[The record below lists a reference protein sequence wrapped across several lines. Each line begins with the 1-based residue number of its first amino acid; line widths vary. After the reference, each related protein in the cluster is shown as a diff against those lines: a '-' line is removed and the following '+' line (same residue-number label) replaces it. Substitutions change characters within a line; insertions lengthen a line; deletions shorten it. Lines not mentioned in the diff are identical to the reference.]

1 MLMQKFLGSGNN
13 VVSYFMPEMFESA
26 GITNTDTQLLLNAI
40 NPIFSMLGA
49 IYGASLLDK
58 LGRRKMMLWGLAG
71 SLFFYV
77 LLTAF
82 AANANANAN
91 LGYGVIVSICTQDL
105 FKPKCACRWTGMRKH
120 YTPSLL
126 ILVTRLLRHILRLG
140 LYSTANAVQ
149 RGVSGE
155 PD

>member
-1 MLMQKFLGSGNN
+1 
-13 VVSYFMPEMFESA
+13 MPEMFESA
-26 GITNTDTQLLLNAI
+26 GITNTNTQLLLNAI

-71 SLFFYV
+71 SLFFYI

-91 LGYGVIVSICTQDL
+91 LGYGVIVSICMQNP
-105 FKPKCACRWTGMRKH
+105 FKPTCMLTERHVPKLYSKIANFCYQTASAYSSPGA
-120 YTPSLL
+120 SLL
-126 ILVTRLLRHILRLG
+126 CRR
-140 LYSTANAVQ
+140 STAWNVWKTGPGRRALV
-149 RGVSGE
+149 
-155 PD
+155 